1 MVTTDVNA
9 VRVMIALALAMML
22 AVFYS
27 EWHENRSLSHCK
39 PLTEKLVLCPG
50 SDMLRLRDKQRPEY
64 EHSDF
69 DFSSDGISL
78 HAARNEVV
86 AFQLIAHRLGHD
98 VKQQL
103 TLQLDELH
111 SENSVF
117 AAKSNVSLFQ
127 AWYHSVENGGYTWG
141 PNSEVLPWPGNYPD
155 ALIPQ
160 FSGCQQTVTQFD
172 MVSINT
178 EAGSN
183 TALWMD
189 LYVPKEQPPGVY
201 TGVVQLQSPDM
212 DDVELPITL
221 HIHDAML
228 PDRPTIDA
236 VGEVYLA
243 YTLEGVGED
252 RSSKQ
257 WIEMAHCYQ
266 RLAHQHRVVFIE
278 RWDQPSAMNWAAYRQ
293 YAGPML
299 SGDAFA
305 STAGYIG
312 PGENTPVSVW
322 RTPWPQ
328 VFNVRI
334 TKPPSDAEVQGF
346 ESDARRW
353 QQEVLA
359 NDWSSTRY
367 FAYVFDE
374 VDGPVDNEKEDINLS
389 RSYIKNAHRLMQAV
403 QQAIDRGAGEGRI
416 DLIWTSHSDPRQW
429 LNDAELD
436 LVGITRF
443 WAPNASAAPSTFL
456 TQRKEAGERVWF
468 YHSGHPSIGVH
479 SINASGIEMRTWGV
493 TTARYQLD
501 GNLMWAV
508 NLGDMEAPYRLPIYK
523 PGEDRFGNGV
533 MVYPGNQLPKIGF
546 PAVPGPIPSMRLKA
560 WRRGLQDAELAELA
574 RRNGQQKTVDEL
586 LAAIVPVAL
595 ADAQDLNLKTAQWS
609 QNPADWI
616 DLKINLLQLASQQS
630 R

>member
-1 MVTTDVNA
+1 ML
-9 VRVMIALALAMML
+9 IALVLTML
-22 AVFYS
+22 LVVFYS
-27 EWHENRSLSHCK
+27 EWQLSRSLSHCK
-39 PLTEKLVLCPG
+39 PLGDKLVLCPG
-50 SDMLRLRDKQRPEY
+50 SDMLRLRDKQIPEY

-69 DFSSDGISL
+69 DFSGAGITL

-86 AFQLIAHRLGHD
+86 AFQLIAHRLAHD
-98 VKQQL
+98 VPQKI
-103 TLQLDELH
+103 TLQFDDLR
-111 SENSVF
+111 SEKAVF
-117 AAKSNVSLFQ
+117 SAESNAALFQ
-127 AWYHSVENGGYTWG
+127 AWYHTVGNGGYTWG
-141 PNSEVLPWPGNYPD
+141 PDSEVLPWPGNYPD

-160 FSGCQQTVTQFD
+160 FAGCQQSETLFD
-172 MVSINT
+172 SVSIDT
-178 EAGSN
+178 RAGTN
-183 TALWMD
+183 TAVWMD
-189 LYVPKEQPPGVY
+189 LYIPDEQPPGVY
-201 TGVVQLQSPDM
+201 KGVVLVKSADI
-212 DDVELPITL
+212 DDLELPVTL
-221 HIHDAML
+221 HIHDVVL

-236 VGEVYLA
+236 VGEVYRA
-243 YTLEGVGED
+243 YALEGVGEA

-278 RWDQPSAMNWAAYRQ
+278 RWDQPAAMDWSAYRR
-293 YAGPML
+293 YAGPLL
-299 SGDAFA
+299 SGEAF
-305 STAGYIG
+305 SSVAGYTG

-328 VFNVRI
+328 VYNVRI
-334 TKPPSDAEVQGF
+334 SEPPSDSEIQNF
-346 ESDARRW
+346 ETEAKRW
-353 QQEVLA
+353 QQEVRE
-359 NDWSSTRY
+359 NEWRSTRY

-374 VDGPVDNEKEDINLS
+374 VDGPVDHDKENVTLAH
-389 RSYIKNAHRLMQAV
+389 SYIKNAHLLMKEV
-403 QQAIDRGAGEGRI
+403 QEAIDRGAGDGRI

-436 LVGITRF
+436 LVGITRL

-456 TQRKEAGERVWF
+456 QQRKKAGERVWF
-468 YHSGHPSIGVH
+468 YHSGHPSIGIH
-479 SINASGIEMRTWGV
+479 SINANGIEMRTWGV
-493 TTARYQLD
+493 IAARYRLD

-546 PAVPGPIPSMRLKA
+546 AAVPGPIPSMRLKS

-574 RRNGQQKTVDEL
+574 RRNGREQAVDEL
-586 LAAIVPVAL
+586 LTEIVPVAL
-595 ADAQDLNLKTAQWS
+595 ADAQDLNVETAQWS

-616 DLKINLLQLASQQS
+616 ELKINLLQLASQHS